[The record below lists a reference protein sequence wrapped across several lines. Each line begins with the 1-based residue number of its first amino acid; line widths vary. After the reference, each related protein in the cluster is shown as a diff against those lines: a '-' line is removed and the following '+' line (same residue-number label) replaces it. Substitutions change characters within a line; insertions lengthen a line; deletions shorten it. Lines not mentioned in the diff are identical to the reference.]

1 MLLKIKHT
9 YSISSSDYKL
19 STGKQLQDL
28 GTRTSYKLCREVGSS
43 SKQGTLSKKGLL
55 EETLPRKEVLN

>member
-1 MLLKIKHT
+1 MLLKIKQHT
-9 YSISSSDYKL
+9 YSSSSDYKS